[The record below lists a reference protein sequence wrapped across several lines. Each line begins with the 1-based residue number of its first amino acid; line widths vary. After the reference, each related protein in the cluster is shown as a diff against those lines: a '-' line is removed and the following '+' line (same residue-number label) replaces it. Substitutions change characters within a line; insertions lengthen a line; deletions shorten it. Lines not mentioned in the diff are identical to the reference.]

1 MTDGIPQVALGIDD
15 ANHSVVIVEGATEVG
30 SLAALVAAAPGL
42 LHPDAAAT
50 MARAVAHFAAGTD
63 YRVIEDP
70 AAYQAAYRA
79 QVGREDPDAPW
90 RAGVYRLRDHGVP
103 DFTDIL
109 APAYQGTRLVFFA
122 ESALIP
128 LPYRV
133 EVDVGDA
140 GGALSPDI
148 FRAVSL
154 VPFPPA
160 AKAPAPDPLFVGEV
174 GLPVNPTDEER
185 DARVAP
191 PPLVI
196 EGLGA
201 DDEPDQR

>member
-15 ANHSVVIVEGATEVG
+15 ASHSVVIVEGTTEVG
-30 SLAALVAAAPGL
+30 TLAALVAAAPGL

-70 AAYQAAYRA
+70 AIYEAAYRA
-79 QVGREDPDAPW
+79 QVAGEVPDAPW
-90 RAGVYRLRDHGVP
+90 QAGVYRLRDHGMP
-103 DFTDIL
+103 DFAGI
-109 APAYQGTRLVFFA
+109 AVPAYQGTRLVFFA
-122 ESALIP
+122 QSALIP

-140 GGALSPDI
+140 GVTLSPDI

-154 VPFPPA
+154 TPFPPA
-160 AKAPAPDPLFVGEV
+160 SEAPKPNPQFVGATGV
-174 GLPVNPTDEER
+174 PVNPTDAER
-185 DARVAP
+185 AARVEK
-191 PPLVI
+191 PPLVV
-196 EGLGA
+196 EDVG
-201 DDEPDQR
+201 DDDATDE